1 VGKRPLGGAIKK
13 HSSLIHSDDDRCS
26 LARLAS
32 NLLLPVADLQVGRSA
47 STLCAVAEHA
57 RLTEVIM
64 CAIQIKSTLLFA
76 AVFAIAALG
85 IPRWASAQTPTED
98 PTTAASTEMSSSL
111 SLCENAWDFNAP
123 FGVPGFG
130 SIRPNDVEA
139 SLALIQIG
147 GSPTVDGKKHLA
159 TPSF

>member
-1 VGKRPLGGAIKK
+1 MSAIK
-13 HSSLIHSDDDRCS
+13 
-26 LARLAS
+26 
-32 NLLLPVADLQVGRSA
+32 
-47 STLCAVAEHA
+47 
-57 RLTEVIM
+57 
-64 CAIQIKSTLLFA
+64 IKSMLLFA

-85 IPRWASAQTPTED
+85 IPQRASAQTPTED
-98 PTTAASTEMSSSL
+98 PTTAESMEMSSSL

-147 GSPTVDGKKHLA
+147 GSPAVDGNKHLA
-159 TPSF
+159 SRSFKHMFRIER